1 MNKSAEIRRLLNLK
15 MKPKAIAKKLKTNVN
30 LVYQVGWAMRKDK
43 KQTPVYKK
51 PKEDPKAKA
60 WAKNN
65 SWFGVDAKKTAYAL
79 GLHEE
84 LVDKGID
91 PKSDEYYKRIN
102 EGMKTFNKPKKPLT
116 TTQKA
121 IAKKLGLTQ
130 KQYPRIVKDTVAVDD
145 AGKMKEGTNIGGLTL
160 RKLPNNMWTWKKET
174 KDDLVNKPKITRK
187 ELLNE
192 LMPGIDAC
200 FGLDAKAPA
209 TDLVNKPSHYTGG
222 GIDFLD
228 YAEAKGLTEN
238 AYLFNVVKYV
248 SRAGKKVGV
257 DPVQDLEKAEFY
269 LKREIARR
277 KKA

>member
-30 LVYQVGWAMRKDK
+30 LVYQVGWAMRKAK

-60 WAKNN
+60 WHKKNL
-65 SWFGVDAKKTAYAL
+65 WFGVDAKKTAYAL

-84 LVDKGID
+84 LVNKGID

-102 EGMKTFNKPKKPLT
+102 EGMKVLDKPKKPLT
-116 TTQKA
+116 ATQKA
-121 IAKKLGLTQ
+121 IAKKLGVTQ
-130 KQYPRIVKDTVAVDD
+130 KQYKRIVKDTVGSEESSRVVKDVTE
-145 AGKMKEGTNIGGLTL
+145 MKQALDKIESKPTKLITQPQFAQAALDLINNPPHYKVGG
-160 RKLPNNMWTWKKET
+160 
-174 KDDLVNKPKITRK
+174 V
-187 ELLNE
+187 
-192 LMPGIDAC
+192 
-200 FGLDAKAPA
+200 
-209 TDLVNKPSHYTGG
+209 
-222 GIDFLD
+222 DFLD
-228 YAEAKGLTEN
+228 YAEAMGLTEN

-277 KKA
+277 KNA

>member
-30 LVYQVGWAMRKDK
+30 LVYQVGWTMRKAK

-60 WAKNN
+60 WHKKNL
-65 SWFGVDAKKTAYAL
+65 WFGVDAKKTAYAL
-79 GLHEE
+79 GLHDE
-84 LVDKGID
+84 LVNEGVD
-91 PKSDEYYKRIN
+91 PKSDKYYEKVD
-102 EGMKTFNKPKKPLT
+102 EGMKEFNKPKKPLT
-116 TTQKA
+116 ATQKA
-121 IAKKLGLTQ
+121 IAKKLGVTQ
-130 KQYPRIVKDTVAVDD
+130 KQYNRIVKDTVGREEPSEPIKAVMEAKQALDVIEKKPTKLLVQPQYKD
-145 AGKMKEGTNIGGLTL
+145 AALKLLDMKEA
-160 RKLPNNMWTWKKET
+160 
-174 KDDLVNKPKITRK
+174 DLVNKP
-187 ELLNE
+187 
-192 LMPGIDAC
+192 P
-200 FGLDAKAPA
+200 
-209 TDLVNKPSHYTGG
+209 HYTAGG
-222 GIDFLD
+222 VDFLD

-277 KKA
+277 KNA